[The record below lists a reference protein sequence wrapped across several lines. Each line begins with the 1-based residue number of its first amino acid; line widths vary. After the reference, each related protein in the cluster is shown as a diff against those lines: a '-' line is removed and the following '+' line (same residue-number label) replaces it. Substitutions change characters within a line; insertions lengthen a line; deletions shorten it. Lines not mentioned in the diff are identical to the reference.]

1 MARRRP
7 DDPKVVR
14 LRDAGTARAEGEPK
28 EIVFDPI
35 KHPGTAYRVYA
46 GGGGPEEVAAALGI
60 RPEVLERW
68 EHQYPEMYKAY
79 ELSQEFDNEILRST
93 RDHALGTW
101 DEKDQRYYGGN
112 PALLR
117 FLCQSRLGMVAAKQ
131 PRTEKERFDG
141 LTEAQLKRMGEALL
155 AKVRETERN
164 TGSSAGGSAAAD
176 GSRT

>member
-68 EHQYPEMYKAY
+68 EHQ
-79 ELSQEFDNEILRST
+79 
-93 RDHALGTW
+93 
-101 DEKDQRYYGGN
+101 
-112 PALLR
+112 
-117 FLCQSRLGMVAAKQ
+117 
-131 PRTEKERFDG
+131 
-141 LTEAQLKRMGEALL
+141 
-155 AKVRETERN
+155 
-164 TGSSAGGSAAAD
+164 
-176 GSRT
+176 